1 VRVQSLTRALSTVS
15 SARFAPVCA
24 VLAFL
29 FLISWALAP
38 TSVHGQQLRNIVF
51 FGSFLGLAALGQHI
65 VILVGGIDLSVAPV
79 IGLSAVIFADVAQ
92 EGAGTGR
99 IVLGAA
105 LAVGAALCAGI
116 ANGVAVTLLR
126 ITPLIATLG
135 VGALATGGAFTV
147 IGEGAPKTIADAVG
161 RAVIQRPLLGTFSY
175 VTLVW
180 VLLALAVAA
189 VLRWAVV
196 GRTFVAVGANPRTA
210 RALGIHVDRY
220 RLAGY
225 TTAALMYGVLGL
237 ALTGLAG
244 QPGVTLGD
252 SYLLPSI
259 AAVVVGGTVL
269 GGGSG
274 SVVATVVGAVF
285 MTQLDSLTLSLKAPT
300 SVQLIVQATVIAV
313 AMALYTLRRGSL
325 PRFLRREEAYAGETI
340 RG

>member
-1 VRVQSLTRALSTVS
+1 
-15 SARFAPVCA
+15 
-24 VLAFL
+24 
-29 FLISWALAP
+29 
-38 TSVHGQQLRNIVF
+38 
-51 FGSFLGLAALGQHI
+51 
-65 VILVGGIDLSVAPV
+65 
-79 IGLSAVIFADVAQ
+79 VIFADVAQ
-92 EGAGTGR
+92 QGADTGR
-99 IVLGAA
+99 ILLGAA
-105 LAVGAALCAGI
+105 LALGAALCAGI
-116 ANGVAVTLLR
+116 ANGVAVTQLR

-161 RAVIQRPLLGTFSY
+161 RIVIQRPLLGTFSY

-189 VLRWAVV
+189 VLRFAVV

-274 SVVATVVGAVF
+274 SVIATVVGAVF

-300 SVQLIVQATVIAV
+300 SVQLIVQAAVIAT
-313 AMALYTLRRGSL
+313 AMALYTLRQGPL
-325 PRFLRREEAYAGETI
+325 LRFRRREEALTPETL
-340 RG
+340 GG